1 MAKEI
6 SSELL
11 NTILT
16 RVGGP
21 GNIASCGN
29 CMTRLRLGVHDS
41 SLVDPDIKTLEG
53 VKGVILTSDQVQVVF
68 GPGKAHRAA
77 KAMSE
82 LLGEAP
88 VQDAAEIA
96 AQNKRQLKA
105 RQTSGVQQFL
115 AKFATIFTPLIP
127 GFIAAGLL
135 LGIATLIATVMHVP
149 ADAQGTLPDALNFM
163 KVFSK
168 GLFTFLVILV
178 GYNAA
183 QAFGGTGVNGAII
196 AALFLLGYNPTATT
210 GYYAGFHDFF
220 GLPID
225 PRGNIIGVLIA
236 AWACARIEGMVRRF
250 MPDDLDMLLTSLI
263 TLLITATLAYLI
275 IMPLGGW
282 LFEGMSWLFMHL
294 NSNPLGCAV
303 LAGLFLIAVV
313 FGVHQGF
320 IPVYLALMDSQGFN
334 SLFPILSM
342 AGAGQVGALLA
353 GATAQCITQSG
364 PRGDYSR
371 SAWRWRTADLR
382 CHPAPHET
390 VCYRLFR
397 RRGGRFVY
405 RPDSLVGSADGLKQ
419 RIRAV
424 WSGGA
429 AADDFRARHPS
440 GNGGLRWR
448 YSGGMG

>member
-1 MAKEI
+1 MVGIAASGRTPYVIAGLEYARQLGCRTVGISCNPGSAVSTTAEFAITPVVGAEVVTGSSRMKAGTAQKLVLNMLSTGLMIKSGKVFGNLMVDVVATNEKLHVRQVNIVKNATGCSAEQAEAALVACERNCKTMHCDGAEKSRCRRSKKTPGSTRRLYSSGFRQGITHTKEI

-41 SLVDPDIKTLEG
+41 SLVDPNIKTLEG

-105 RQTSGVQQFL
+105 KQTSGVQQFL

-196 AALFLLGYNPTATT
+196 AALFCSVITQLQPRVTT
-210 GYYAGFHDFF
+210 PDFTIS
-220 GLPID
+220 LVCPSI
-225 PRGNIIGVLIA
+225 RA
-236 AWACARIEGMVRRF
+236 A
-250 MPDDLDMLLTSLI
+250 
-263 TLLITATLAYLI
+263 
-275 IMPLGGW
+275 
-282 LFEGMSWLFMHL
+282 
-294 NSNPLGCAV
+294 
-303 LAGLFLIAVV
+303 
-313 FGVHQGF
+313 
-320 IPVYLALMDSQGFN
+320 
-334 SLFPILSM
+334 ILS
-342 AGAGQVGALLA
+342 A
-353 GATAQCITQSG
+353 C
-364 PRGDYSR
+364 
-371 SAWRWRTADLR
+371 
-382 CHPAPHET
+382 
-390 VCYRLFR
+390 
-397 RRGGRFVY
+397 
-405 RPDSLVGSADGLKQ
+405 
-419 RIRAV
+419 
-424 WSGGA
+424 
-429 AADDFRARHPS
+429 
-440 GNGGLRWR
+440 
-448 YSGGMG
+448 

>member
-41 SLVDPDIKTLEG
+41 SLVDPNIKTLEG

-105 RQTSGVQQFL
+105 KQTSGVQQFL

-149 ADAQGTLPDALNFM
+149 ADAQGTLPDAMNFM

-183 QAFGGTGVNGAII
+183 RHL
-196 AALFLLGYNPTATT
+196 AARASMAQLLPHSFCSVITPLQPPVTT
-210 GYYAGFHDFF
+210 PVFTIS
-220 GLPID
+220 LVCPSI
-225 PRGNIIGVLIA
+225 RA
-236 AWACARIEGMVRRF
+236 A
-250 MPDDLDMLLTSLI
+250 
-263 TLLITATLAYLI
+263 
-275 IMPLGGW
+275 
-282 LFEGMSWLFMHL
+282 
-294 NSNPLGCAV
+294 
-303 LAGLFLIAVV
+303 
-313 FGVHQGF
+313 
-320 IPVYLALMDSQGFN
+320 
-334 SLFPILSM
+334 ILS
-342 AGAGQVGALLA
+342 A
-353 GATAQCITQSG
+353 C
-364 PRGDYSR
+364 
-371 SAWRWRTADLR
+371 
-382 CHPAPHET
+382 
-390 VCYRLFR
+390 
-397 RRGGRFVY
+397 
-405 RPDSLVGSADGLKQ
+405 
-419 RIRAV
+419 
-424 WSGGA
+424 
-429 AADDFRARHPS
+429 
-440 GNGGLRWR
+440 
-448 YSGGMG
+448 

>member
-41 SLVDPDIKTLEG
+41 SLVDPNIKTLEG

-105 RQTSGVQQFL
+105 KQTSGVQQFL

-183 QAFGGTGVNGAII
+183 RHL
-196 AALFLLGYNPTATT
+196 AARASMAQLLPHSFCSVITPLQPPVTT
-210 GYYAGFHDFF
+210 PVFTIS
-220 GLPID
+220 LVCPSI
-225 PRGNIIGVLIA
+225 RA
-236 AWACARIEGMVRRF
+236 A
-250 MPDDLDMLLTSLI
+250 
-263 TLLITATLAYLI
+263 
-275 IMPLGGW
+275 
-282 LFEGMSWLFMHL
+282 
-294 NSNPLGCAV
+294 
-303 LAGLFLIAVV
+303 
-313 FGVHQGF
+313 
-320 IPVYLALMDSQGFN
+320 
-334 SLFPILSM
+334 ILS
-342 AGAGQVGALLA
+342 A
-353 GATAQCITQSG
+353 C
-364 PRGDYSR
+364 
-371 SAWRWRTADLR
+371 
-382 CHPAPHET
+382 
-390 VCYRLFR
+390 
-397 RRGGRFVY
+397 
-405 RPDSLVGSADGLKQ
+405 
-419 RIRAV
+419 
-424 WSGGA
+424 
-429 AADDFRARHPS
+429 
-440 GNGGLRWR
+440 
-448 YSGGMG
+448 

>member
-41 SLVDPDIKTLEG
+41 SLVDPNIKTLEG

-105 RQTSGVQQFL
+105 KQTSGVQQFL

-178 GYNAA
+178 AITPPRHLAA
-183 QAFGGTGVNGAII
+183 RASMAQLLPHSFCSVITPLQPPVTTPVFTISLVCPSI
-196 AALFLLGYNPTATT
+196 RAA
-210 GYYAGFHDFF
+210 
-220 GLPID
+220 
-225 PRGNIIGVLIA
+225 
-236 AWACARIEGMVRRF
+236 
-250 MPDDLDMLLTSLI
+250 
-263 TLLITATLAYLI
+263 
-275 IMPLGGW
+275 
-282 LFEGMSWLFMHL
+282 
-294 NSNPLGCAV
+294 
-303 LAGLFLIAVV
+303 
-313 FGVHQGF
+313 
-320 IPVYLALMDSQGFN
+320 
-334 SLFPILSM
+334 ILS
-342 AGAGQVGALLA
+342 A
-353 GATAQCITQSG
+353 C
-364 PRGDYSR
+364 
-371 SAWRWRTADLR
+371 
-382 CHPAPHET
+382 
-390 VCYRLFR
+390 
-397 RRGGRFVY
+397 
-405 RPDSLVGSADGLKQ
+405 
-419 RIRAV
+419 
-424 WSGGA
+424 
-429 AADDFRARHPS
+429 
-440 GNGGLRWR
+440 
-448 YSGGMG
+448 